1 MTFVC
6 RVVESGGKRVV
17 LRREAPHE
25 EAVVRDLNQ
34 EGFFILSVAPAS
46 EETSG
51 AAAKLKPSVVLEF
64 TQILATL
71 TANGLAIKE
80 ALTIAKR
87 LGGQAVAP
95 LLSDVEGRVAKGS
108 SLFDAL
114 SVWSGSFS
122 PLYLGLVRIGE
133 KTGDLSSIF
142 QQLVGYLAGR
152 QTLRDKTVNSLVY
165 PAFVL
170 GIAFIGAVL
179 LLTVVL
185 PGLTGMVSSLN
196 PQAAAVYQGNVGR
209 FQVGGG
215 IVLVILG
222 LLVAGVIAA
231 LNRRKTDPSWALRVD
246 ALLLRVPLLGAF
258 TKASFGFNF
267 SFAMETLLSTGY
279 PLEEALQESSWVVG
293 NQRYRTGLIRARDGV
308 IKGAPLSEALRGER
322 VFPEVLVGWVAV
334 GEGAQ
339 DLVRSFAQVR
349 TFYQRD
355 IDKLFSRFMNLVEPA
370 LIVGVGVILLVMILN
385 FITPIFTMMGNLL

>member
-1 MTFVC
+1 MIFVC
-6 RVVESGGKRVV
+6 RIVDAAGRRTV
-17 LRREAPHE
+17 LRRESPHE

-34 EGFFILSVAPAS
+34 EGYFILSVKPAS
-46 EETSG
+46 EEREG
-51 AAAKLKPSVVLEF
+51 AAARLKPPVVLEF

-87 LGGQAVAP
+87 LGGKAVAP
-95 LLSDVEGRVAKGS
+95 LLADVEGRVAKGS

-170 GIAFIGAVL
+170 GIALVGGIL
-179 LLTVVL
+179 LLTIVL

-196 PQAAAVYQGNVGR
+196 PQAAAVYRSNVGQ
-209 FQVGGG
+209 FQVVGGVVLAVLAVLIAG
-215 IVLVILG
+215 IA
-222 LLVAGVIAA
+222 VAF
-231 LNRRKTDPSWALRVD
+231 RRRHDDPAWALRID
-246 ALLLRVPLLGAF
+246 AVLLRVPLLGAF
-258 TKASFGFNF
+258 TRASFGFNF
-267 SFAMETLLSTGY
+267 AFAMETLLSTGY
-279 PLEEALQESSWVVG
+279 PLEEALQESSWVVA
-293 NQRYRTGLIRARDGV
+293 NRRYRQGILRARDGV
-308 IKGAPLSEALRGER
+308 IKGIPLSEALREER
-322 VFPEVLVGWVAV
+322 VFPEVLVGWMAV

-349 TFYQRD
+349 TFFQRD

-370 LIVGVGVILLVMILN
+370 LIVGVGIILLVMILN
-385 FITPIFTMMGNLL
+385 FITPVFTMMGNLL

>member
-1 MTFVC
+1 MIFVC
-6 RVVESGGKRVV
+6 RVVDTAGKRTV

-25 EAVVRDLNQ
+25 ESVVRDLNQ
-34 EGFFILSVAPAS
+34 EGFFILSVVPAS
-46 EETSG
+46 KDTG
-51 AAAKLKPSVVLEF
+51 RGVVRLKPAVVLEF

-71 TANGLAIKE
+71 TSNGLAIKE

-95 LLSDVEGRVAKGS
+95 LLNDVEARVAKGT
-108 SLFDAL
+108 SLVDAL
-114 SVWSGSFS
+114 FVWGNSFS

-142 QQLVGYLAGR
+142 QQLVGYLSGR
-152 QTLRDKTVNSLVY
+152 QVLRDKTVNSLVY

-170 GIAFIGAVL
+170 AIALIGAVL

-209 FQVGGG
+209 FQFGGG
-215 IVLVILG
+215 IVMVILG
-222 LLVAGVIAA
+222 LLAAGGFAA
-231 LNRRKTDPSWALRVD
+231 LRRRNSDPAWGLRVD
-246 ALLLRVPLLGAF
+246 ALLLRIPLWGAF
-258 TKASFGFNF
+258 TRASFGFNF
-267 SFAMETLLSTGY
+267 AFAMETLLSTGY
-279 PLEEALQESSWVVG
+279 PLEEALQESSWVIG
-293 NQRYRTGLIRARDGV
+293 NRRYREGLLRARDGV
-308 IKGAPLSEALRGER
+308 IKGVPLSEALRGER
-322 VFPEVLVGWVAV
+322 VFPEVLVGWMAV

-349 TFYQRD
+349 AFYQRD
-355 IDKLFSRFMNLVEPA
+355 IDKLFSRFMNLVEPS

-385 FITPIFTMMGNLL
+385 FITPVFTMMGNLL

>member
-6 RVVESGGKRVV
+6 RVIDAGGKRTV
-17 LRREAPHE
+17 LRRDAPHE
-25 EAVVRDLNQ
+25 DSIVRDLNQ
-34 EGFFILSVAPAS
+34 EGYFILSVASAS
-46 EETSG
+46 HDRGGGTTR
-51 AAAKLKPSVVLEF
+51 LKSAVVLEF
-64 TQILATL
+64 SQILATL

-80 ALTIAKR
+80 ALTIAQR
-87 LGGQAVAP
+87 LGGKAVAP
-95 LLSDVEGRVAKGS
+95 LLNDVEVRVAKGS

-114 SVWSGSFS
+114 SAWESSFS

-152 QTLRDKTVNSLVY
+152 QVLRDKTVNSLVY

-170 GIAFIGAVL
+170 GLAFVGSIL

-209 FQVGGG
+209 FQVVGG
-215 IVLVILG
+215 IVLAALA
-222 LLVAGVIAA
+222 LVAAAVITA
-231 LNRRKTDPSWALRVD
+231 LSRRKSDDAWALRVD
-246 ALLLRVPLLGAF
+246 ALLLRVPLWGAF
-258 TKASFGFNF
+258 TRASFGFNF

-293 NQRYRTGLIRARDGV
+293 NRRYREGLIRARDSMLKGV
-308 IKGAPLSEALRGER
+308 PLSEALRAQK
-322 VFPEVLVGWVAV
+322 VFPEVLIGWMAV

-349 TFYQRD
+349 AFYQRD
-355 IDKLFSRFMNLVEPA
+355 IDKLFSRFMNLVEPS
-370 LIVGVGVILLVMILN
+370 LIVGVGVVLLVMILN
-385 FITPIFTMMGNLL
+385 FITPVFTMMGNLL